1 VSGDTDKAA
10 AWIYTGV
17 WAVLVRWFRVPQD
30 PPTLPSAPG
39 ERVDSFQPAP
49 AFLNYLKFWFWLAL
63 IMSDAGLTIG
73 YLAVAGALVVNG
85 LSWVAV
91 LLLPL
96 AIVLIVGPDIPVFI
110 GLHLR
115 FDTTWYVMSEHSMRI
130 RRGIWVIQETTITF
144 ENVQN
149 VKLTQ
154 GPLQRHFGIA
164 NVMVDTAGG
173 SSDRKQRGGATSHQG
188 IIEGVTQD
196 DAARLRDLILGKLR
210 RSATA
215 GLGDDEHHHV
225 ALATGAPAWL
235 PEHLAL
241 LRDIRDDLASLKPS
255 TL

>member
-1 VSGDTDKAA
+1 MSGHTDKAA

-39 ERVDSFQPAP
+39 ENVDSFQPAP

-63 IMSDAGLTIG
+63 ILSDTWLTIG
-73 YLAVAGALVVNG
+73 YLTVATALVVNG
-85 LSWVAV
+85 LSWVAL

-96 AIVLIVGPDIPVFI
+96 AIVLIVGPDIPVYI

-130 RRGIWVIQETTITF
+130 RRGLWVIQETTITF

-164 NVMVDTAGG
+164 NVVVDTAGG
-173 SSDRKQRGGATSHQG
+173 SSDSKQKGATGHQG
-188 IIEGVTQD
+188 IIEGVTQE
-196 DAARLRDLILGKLR
+196 DAARLRDLILVKLR
-210 RSATA
+210 HSATA

-225 ALATGAPAWL
+225 APSGAPAWL

-241 LRDIRDDLASLKPS
+241 LRDIRDDLASLK
-255 TL
+255 TV

>member
-1 VSGDTDKAA
+1 VSGHTDKAA

-30 PPTLPSAPG
+30 PPALPSAPG
-39 ERVDSFQPAP
+39 ERVNSFQPAP

-73 YLAVAGALVVNG
+73 YLTVAGALVVSG
-85 LSWVAV
+85 RSWVAL

-173 SSDRKQRGGATSHQG
+173 SSDGKRKGGTTSHQG
-188 IIEGVTQD
+188 IIEGVTQE

-215 GLGDDEHHHV
+215 GLGDDGQDHV
-225 ALATGAPAWL
+225 ALATGAPGWL

-241 LRDIRDDLASLKPS
+241 LRDIRDDLASLK
-255 TL
+255 TR

>member
-1 VSGDTDKAA
+1 V
-10 AWIYTGV
+10 
-17 WAVLVRWFRVPQD
+17 
-30 PPTLPSAPG
+30 
-39 ERVDSFQPAP
+39 
-49 AFLNYLKFWFWLAL
+49 AL
-63 IMSDAGLTIG
+63 
-73 YLAVAGALVVNG
+73 
-85 LSWVAV
+85 

-173 SSDRKQRGGATSHQG
+173 SSERKHKGGATGHQG
-188 IIEGVTQD
+188 IIEGVTQE

-215 GLGDDEHHHV
+215 GLGDDEQAPHV

-255 TL
+255 TS

>member
-1 VSGDTDKAA
+1 MSGHTDKAA

-30 PPTLPSAPG
+30 PPTLPSVPG

-63 IMSDAGLTIG
+63 IVSDAGLTIG
-73 YLAVAGALVVNG
+73 YLAVAGALVVSG
-85 LSWVAV
+85 LTWVAL

-96 AIVLIVGPDIPVFI
+96 AVVLIVGPDIPVFV

-115 FDTTWYVMSEHSMRI
+115 FDTTWYVMSEHSLRI

-173 SSDRKQRGGATSHQG
+173 SSDAKQNAGATSHQG
-188 IIEGVTQD
+188 IIEGVTQE
-196 DAARLRDLILGKLR
+196 DAARLRDLILVKLR
-210 RSATA
+210 RSSTA

-225 ALATGAPAWL
+225 ALVTSAPAWL

-241 LRDIRDDLASLKPS
+241 LRDIRDDLASLK
-255 TL
+255 TV

>member
-17 WAVLVRWFRVPQD
+17 WAVLVRWFRVPRD

-39 ERVDSFQPAP
+39 DRVDSFQPAP

-96 AIVLIVGPDIPVFI
+96 AIVLIVAPDIPVFI

-115 FDTTWYVMSEHSMRI
+115 FDTTC
-130 RRGIWVIQETTITF
+130 T
-144 ENVQN
+144 
-149 VKLTQ
+149 
-154 GPLQRHFGIA
+154 
-164 NVMVDTAGG
+164 
-173 SSDRKQRGGATSHQG
+173 
-188 IIEGVTQD
+188 
-196 DAARLRDLILGKLR
+196 
-210 RSATA
+210 
-215 GLGDDEHHHV
+215 
-225 ALATGAPAWL
+225 
-235 PEHLAL
+235 
-241 LRDIRDDLASLKPS
+241 
-255 TL
+255 

>member
-1 VSGDTDKAA
+1 VSGHTDKAA

-39 ERVDSFQPAP
+39 DRVDSFQPAP
-49 AFLNYLKFWFWLAL
+49 AFLNYLRFWFWLAL

-73 YLAVAGALVVNG
+73 YLAVAGALVVSG
-85 LSWVAV
+85 RSWVA
-91 LLLPL
+91 LSLLPL

-173 SSDRKQRGGATSHQG
+173 SSDRKQRGRATTHQG
-188 IIEGVTQD
+188 IIEGVTQE

-215 GLGDDEHHHV
+215 GLGDDEHHQV
-225 ALATGAPAWL
+225 VLATGAPAWL

-241 LRDIRDDLASLKPS
+241 LRDIRDDLASLK
-255 TL
+255 TA